1 MPNTPP
7 PLRKPRPSLCHAW
20 RATLRGFIALLL
32 GALSLAVTS
41 ANEGEQLYTNVCAG
55 CHETGVPKAPSRQML
70 GFMSPGTIHRALT
83 EGVMQQQA
91 SALSESER
99 LAVVEY
105 LTGSRPTASQS
116 TLPPRCSGTAAE
128 FDAGA
133 PPDLQGWGFT
143 PDNRREIPTQ
153 VAGINRQNVG
163 QLSLAWVMAFPDA
176 VRARSHPAAA
186 GGAIYVGS
194 QDGTVYALERET
206 GCLRW
211 HFQARGEV
219 RTGIVVSPWEPGDN
233 SADPLLYFGDFLGN
247 VYALKARDGSLVW
260 QDRAD
265 AHQNATITGTPT
277 LFEDRLYVP
286 VSSLEVTTAADPDYA
301 CCSFRGAVVAYRADN
316 GDRLWKNH
324 TIAEVPSPQSP
335 NSAGVMQLGPS
346 GAPIWNTPSVD
357 PARRQLYV
365 GTGENYSSPAGD
377 TSDAVIAFNM
387 DDGSIQWVFQA
398 TAGDAWNSACVMEN
412 RTNCPEEDGPDFDF
426 GAATILARGSD
437 GRERVLAG
445 QKSGMVWALNP
456 DDGKLLWKKR
466 VGRGGVI
473 GGVHF
478 GMAVSG
484 SRLLVPISD
493 AVADTSYPD
502 RYAGDPRPG
511 LYALDI
517 ASGEIEWGWA
527 AVDACDGRDFCM
539 PGNSAVPTA
548 TPELAIAGSLDGH
561 LRIHDVANGKILWD
575 YNTAR
580 DYPET
585 LSGIPGRGG
594 ALEGG
599 AAALLHGGM
608 LFVNS
613 GYMFNQHMPGNVL
626 LAFEIQQ
633 AENP

>member
-1 MPNTPP
+1 
-7 PLRKPRPSLCHAW
+7 
-20 RATLRGFIALLL
+20 
-32 GALSLAVTS
+32 
-41 ANEGEQLYTNVCAG
+41 
-55 CHETGVPKAPSRQML
+55 
-70 GFMSPGTIHRALT
+70 
-83 EGVMQQQA
+83 MQQQA
-91 SALSESER
+91 STLSESER

-153 VAGINRQNVG
+153 VAGINRQNVA

-206 GCLRW
+206 GCMRW
-211 HFQARGEV
+211 HFRARGEV
-219 RTGIVVSPWEPGDN
+219 RTGIVVSPWEAGDN

-247 VYALKARDGSLVW
+247 VYALKARDGSLAW

-286 VSSLEVTTAADPDYA
+286 VSSLEVTTAADPGYA
-301 CCSFRGAVVAYRADN
+301 CCTFRGALVAYRADD
-316 GDRLWKNH
+316 GERLWKNH
-324 TIAEVPSPQSP
+324 TIAEVPAPQSP
-335 NSAGVMQLGPS
+335 NSEGVMQLGPS

-377 TSDAVIAFNM
+377 TSDAVLAFDM

-412 RTNCPEEDGPDFDF
+412 RTNCPQEDGPDFDF
-426 GAATILARGSD
+426 GAATILARGDD

-445 QKSGMVWALNP
+445 QKSGMVWALDP
-456 DDGKLLWKKR
+456 DDGKLLWKQR

-527 AVDACDGRDFCM
+527 AVDACDDRDFCM

-561 LRIHDVANGKILWD
+561 LRIHDVANGEILWD

-580 DYPET
+580 DYPDT

-626 LAFEIQQ
+626 LAFEIKKADSRNQTPHADTPPNQ
-633 AENP
+633 GENP